1 MSPFR
6 SHRPE
11 SRAQAAGTQSRRARP
26 SRWRDPRLAGGL
38 ALIGLSVAVGAWAV
52 DAAADTEDL
61 YAVTADVA
69 PGDSLTADGVLTLVA
84 SHPGTGDYVTAE
96 ELPDDAVATR
106 SMKAG
111 ELLPQ
116 SGVASG
122 ATTDTR
128 SVVLD
133 IASGLPEGTGT
144 GDVVDLWTL
153 PSASV
158 TNRTGETDATLVA
171 EGLVVAQVGES
182 GNDLVGGA
190 TTSVEVLVPRT
201 SVSQVLSAV
210 ASEGSLVL
218 VPTGEGA

>member
-1 MSPFR
+1 MPPTSR
-6 SHRPE
+6 LR
-11 SRAQAAGTQSRRARP
+11 SRAAADRPAPSRTLR

-38 ALIGLSVAVGAWAV
+38 VLIGASVAVGAWAV
-52 DAAADTEDL
+52 DAAADTQDL
-61 YAVTADVA
+61 YALTADVA
-69 PGDSLTADGVLTLVA
+69 PGDSLTADGVLTLVS
-84 SHPGTGDYVTAE
+84 SHPGTGDYVTAD
-96 ELPDDAVATR
+96 ELPDGAVATR

-116 SGVASG
+116 AAVSTES
-122 ATTDTR
+122 TSDTR

-153 PSASV
+153 PSASI
-158 TNRTGETDATLVA
+158 TAKTGETDASLVA
-171 EGLVVAQVGES
+171 EQLVVARVGEA
-182 GNDLVGGA
+182 GNDLVGA
-190 TTSVEVLVPRT
+190 RTTSVEVLVPR
-201 SVSQVLSAV
+201 SRVSQVLTAV

>member
-1 MSPFR
+1 MPPTAR
-6 SHRPE
+6 LR
-11 SRAQAAGTQSRRARP
+11 RRASADRSAP
-26 SRWRDPRLAGGL
+26 SRTRRSRWRDPRLAGGL
-38 ALIGLSVAVGAWAV
+38 VLIGASVAVGSWAV
-52 DAAADTEDL
+52 DAAADTQDL
-61 YAVTADVA
+61 YALTADVA
-69 PGDSLTADGVLTLVA
+69 PGDSLSADGVLTLVS
-84 SHPGTGDYVTAE
+84 SHPGTGDYVTAD

-106 SMKAG
+106 SMTAG

-116 SGVASG
+116 AAVSTE
-122 ATTDTR
+122 TTADTR

-158 TNRTGETDATLVA
+158 TAKTGESDASLVA
-171 EGLVVAQVGES
+171 EQLVVARVGEA
-182 GNDLVGGA
+182 GNDLVGA
-190 TTSVEVLVPRT
+190 RTTSVEVLVPRT
-201 SVSQVLSAV
+201 RVSQVLTAV